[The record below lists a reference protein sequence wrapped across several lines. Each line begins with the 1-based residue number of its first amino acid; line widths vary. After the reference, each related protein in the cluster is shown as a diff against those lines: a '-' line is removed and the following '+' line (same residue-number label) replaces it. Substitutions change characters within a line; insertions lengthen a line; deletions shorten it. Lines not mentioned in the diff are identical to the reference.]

1 MKEYV
6 SSEFLC
12 IFLSVADWVQRINLE
27 RFSEQNSEKFSDV
40 LLLCPS
46 SPSRIE
52 GHEMEMMSTVL
63 CKLYPSHSVKGS
75 GPKL

>member
-12 IFLSVADWVQRINLE
+12 IFLSVADWIQRINVE

-40 LLLCPS
+40 LPLCP

-52 GHEMEMMSTVL
+52 EHETEMMSTVL
-63 CKLYPSHSVKGS
+63 CRLYPFHSVKGS